1 MVNTAKPI
9 AILII
14 PSSLVKITVRLLRS
28 ILLLIVD
35 LDGVFTKMTYHLDL
49 GIIKKSRV
57 TLDLK
62 NKLVVGI

>member
-9 AILII
+9 AILTT
-14 PSSLVKITVRLLRS
+14 PSSLAKTIARLLRS